1 MKIYDQSKTNLL
13 NKNDCDLQ
21 NGKLVEDY
29 IILGK
34 RLSNIEKVINPD
46 NSVTITQYENENI
59 VEKIYVYIPYT
70 QKEKMVRELNDLEL
84 WFLKDYREI
93 FEKCMRKI
101 SLQLLMKNGE
111 TPQQKLS
118 ELYLEA
124 ETKSA
129 RISELKN
136 IIQTL

>member
-34 RLSNIEKVINPD
+34 RPSNIEKVINPD

-111 TPQQKLS
+111 THQQKLS

>member
-34 RLSNIEKVINPD
+34 RPSNIEKVINPD

>member
-13 NKNDCDLQ
+13 NKKDCDLQ

-34 RLSNIEKVINPD
+34 RPSNIEKVINPD

>member
-29 IILGK
+29 FILGK
-34 RLSNIEKVINPD
+34 RPSNIEKVINPD

>member
-34 RLSNIEKVINPD
+34 RPSNIEKVINPD

-70 QKEKMVRELNDLEL
+70 QKEKMVKELNDLEL

-129 RISELKN
+129 RISELKK

>member
-34 RLSNIEKVINPD
+34 RPSNIEKVINPD

-101 SLQLLMKNGE
+101 SLQLLIKNGE

>member
-34 RLSNIEKVINPD
+34 RPSNIKKVINPD